1 MHSFMFQKSGSIKLL
16 ESVNHSF
23 MKFLSMLRSKNIL
36 ASSYPARRVWQDQSV
51 DIRTVNHNELTNVEV
66 VDMPVYKV
74 EICGVNT
81 AKLPLLSNEE
91 KEALFKRILDGDM
104 EAREQY
110 IKGNLR
116 LVLSVIQRFSG
127 NHENVDDLFQIG
139 CIGLIK
145 AIDNFDITQNVKF
158 STYAVPMILGEVR
171 RYLRDNNSIRV
182 SRSLRDT
189 AYKAIYTRENLVK
202 KNQKEPTICEIAQE
216 IGMSKEEVAYALDAI
231 QSPVSLYEP
240 VYTDG
245 GDPLYVM
252 DQISDKKSTEEN
264 WVEEISLN
272 EAMKR
277 LPERERHIIDMRFF
291 EGKTQMEV
299 AEEIH
304 ISQAQVSRLEKNA
317 LKSMRNYLN

>member
-1 MHSFMFQKSGSIKLL
+1 MAG
-16 ESVNHSF
+16 
-23 MKFLSMLRSKNIL
+23 
-36 ASSYPARRVWQDQSV
+36 
-51 DIRTVNHNELTNVEV
+51 
-66 VDMPVYKV
+66 YKV

-81 AKLPLLSNEE
+81 AKLPLLTNEE
-91 KEALFKRILDGDM
+91 KDTLFRRILDGDE

-116 LVLSVIQRFSG
+116 LVLSVIQRFSSS
-127 NHENVDDLFQIG
+127 NENVDDLFQIG

-145 AIDNFDITQNVKF
+145 AIDNFDITQNVRF

-189 AYKAIYTRENLVK
+189 AYKAIYAREGLTR
-202 KNQKEPTICEIAQE
+202 KNAREPTLMEI
-216 IGMSKEEVAYALDAI
+216 ALDAI

-240 VYTDG
+240 IYTDG

-252 DQISDKKSTEEN
+252 DQIKDKKSSEEN
-264 WVEEISLN
+264 WVEEISLR
-272 EAMKR
+272 EAMNR
-277 LPERERHIIDMRFF
+277 LPGRERHIIDLRFF
-291 EGKTQMEV
+291 EGKTQTEV

-317 LKSMRNYLN
+317 LKAMRNYLN

>member
-1 MHSFMFQKSGSIKLL
+1 MAG
-16 ESVNHSF
+16 
-23 MKFLSMLRSKNIL
+23 
-36 ASSYPARRVWQDQSV
+36 
-51 DIRTVNHNELTNVEV
+51 
-66 VDMPVYKV
+66 YKV

-81 AKLPLLSNEE
+81 AKLPLLTNEE
-91 KEALFKRILDGDM
+91 KEVLFKRILDGDM

-127 NHENVDDLFQIG
+127 SNENVDDLFQIG

-145 AIDNFDITQNVKF
+145 AIDNFDITQNVRF

-189 AYKAIYTRENLVK
+189 AYKAIYAKEGLTR
-202 KNQKEPTICEIAQE
+202 KNSREPTLMEIAQE
-216 IGMSKEEVAYALDAI
+216 IGVSKEDITYALDAI

-240 VYTDG
+240 IYTDG

-252 DQISDKKSTEEN
+252 DQISDKKNHEEN
-264 WVEEISLN
+264 WVEEISLR
-272 EAMKR
+272 EAMDR
-277 LPERERHIIDMRFF
+277 LPQRERHIIDMRFF
-291 EGKTQMEV
+291 EGKTQTEV

-304 ISQAQVSRLEKNA
+304 ISQAQVSRLEKSA
-317 LKSMRNYLN
+317 LKAMRNYLN

>member
-1 MHSFMFQKSGSIKLL
+1 
-16 ESVNHSF
+16 
-23 MKFLSMLRSKNIL
+23 
-36 ASSYPARRVWQDQSV
+36 
-51 DIRTVNHNELTNVEV
+51 
-66 VDMPVYKV
+66 MPIYKV

-81 AKLPLLSNEE
+81 SKLPLLSNEE
-91 KEALFKRILDGDM
+91 KEVLFKRILKGDL

-116 LVLSVIQRFSG
+116 LVLSVIQRFS
-127 NHENVDDLFQIG
+127 NTNENVDDLFQIG

-145 AIDNFDITQNVKF
+145 AIDNFDISQNVRF
-158 STYAVPMILGEVR
+158 STYAVPMILGEVK
-171 RYLRDNNSIRV
+171 RYLRDNNAIRV

-189 AYKAIYTRENLVK
+189 AYKAIYAREGLMKLNL
-202 KNQKEPTICEIAQE
+202 KEPTIIEIAAE
-216 IGMSKEEVAYALDAI
+216 VGVSKEEITYALDAI

-252 DQISDKKSTEEN
+252 DQLRDKKNSEEL
-264 WVEEISLN
+264 WVEDISLN

-291 EGKTQMEV
+291 EGKTQTEV
-299 AEEIH
+299 ADEIH

-317 LKSMRNYLN
+317 LKSMKNYLS